1 MQHQISMMRKI
12 VFIAPALALVAALVV
27 LVASRGETQGAPDR
41 LIIGIYAPTVEFGTA
56 QNRLAYVQG
65 LARAIE
71 SNTGIQTTAASFAS
85 LGALRK
91 GNVDFAIVDGQCYST
106 NLGWRLLA
114 NAQVGGGTSRNWA
127 LYSSVG
133 PDMQGLRGKKLAFV
147 QMGCNDGGFI
157 DNAMLESEVDTSFF
171 SSRVGKPDLTAA
183 VAEVASYKGAQA
195 VFAPV
200 GAQKGLTKVF
210 DTGAVPNP
218 AFVQL
223 NGKLSGSVADKVSNA
238 VVGYGGS
245 GAISG
250 WAGANKGN
258 YQGLAGRMGRVV
270 KRGIFAAPEPVRVE
284 AKDVL
289 IEPESLRDTALTEVR
304 QHFERPPERME

>member
-1 MQHQISMMRKI
+1 MHRAMRKL
-12 VFIAPALALVAALVV
+12 VFAAPLLALAVVLVV
-27 LVASRGETQGAPDR
+27 LATRASEGQQAPER
-41 LIIGIYAPTVEFGTA
+41 LVIGIYAPTVEFGTA

-65 LARAIE
+65 LARAVE

-91 GNVDFAIVDGQCYST
+91 GNVDFAIVDGQCYAT

-114 NAQVGGGTSRNWA
+114 NANVGGGAARSWA
-127 LYSSVG
+127 LFSSVG
-133 PDMQGLRGKKLAFV
+133 PDMQGLKGKKLAFV
-147 QMGCNDGGFI
+147 QMGCNDNGFI
-157 DNAMLESEVDTSFF
+157 DNAMLESEVDESFF
-171 SSRVGKPDLTAA
+171 ASRVGKPDLTAA

-195 VFAPV
+195 VFAPS

-210 DTGAVPNP
+210 DTGQIPNP
-218 AFVQL
+218 AFVQI
-223 NGKLSGSVADKVSNA
+223 NGKISAGTADKVASA

-245 GAISG
+245 GAIAG
-250 WAGANKGN
+250 WSGANKGV
-258 YQGLAGRMGRVV
+258 YQGLAGRMGRVI
-270 KRGIFAAPEPVRVE
+270 KKGIFAAPEPVRVE

-289 IEPESLRDTALTEVR
+289 IEPESLRDSALTEVR